1 MSLRSSVRR
10 TLGLLATTAALV
22 GGTLALAPSAS
33 AHATLLKVSP
43 ADGATL
49 TTAPRQVD
57 LTFDE
62 PVSSRFATIVV
73 TGPSGEDATAGP
85 VTVNGVHVSAALA
98 NGLASGEY
106 RVAFRVVS
114 DDGHPVTGQ
123 SRFTLNLPAGD
134 ATGAAPT
141 TAPAPSAS
149 PLATPSTAAAPASL
163 PGDESSWVSDHLP
176 ALSGALLLVVVGAGA
191 LVWDRRRG

>member
-1 MSLRSSVRR
+1 MSLRSSARR
-10 TLGLLATTAALV
+10 TLGLLAATAALA

-33 AHATLLKVSP
+33 AHATLLTVSP

-49 TTAPRQVD
+49 TSAPRQVD

-62 PVSSRFATIVV
+62 PVSARFATIVI

-85 VTVNGVHVSAALA
+85 ATVNGTHVTAPLGS
-98 NGLASGEY
+98 GLSSGEY

-114 DDGHPVTGQ
+114 DDGHPVDGQ
-123 SRFTLNLPAGD
+123 SRFTLNLPDGRAS
-134 ATGAAPT
+134 AS
-141 TAPAPSAS
+141 APAPSAS
-149 PLATPSTAAAPASL
+149 SGAAPSPAAAPASL
-163 PGDESSWVSDHLP
+163 PGDGPSWVSEHLP

-191 LVWDRRRG
+191 LLWDRRRG

>member
-10 TLGLLATTAALV
+10 TLRLLATTAALA
-22 GGTLALAPSAS
+22 GGTLVLAPSAS

-49 TTAPRQVD
+49 TAAPHQVD

-62 PVSSRFATIVV
+62 PVSARFATIVI
-73 TGPSGEDATAGP
+73 TGPTGEDATAGP
-85 VTVNGVHVSAALA
+85 ATVDGVHVTAALA
-98 NGLASGEY
+98 GGLASGEY

-123 SRFTLNLPAGD
+123 SRFTLNLPAGG
-134 ATGAAPT
+134 TSPTAPT
-141 TAPAPSAS
+141 PAAS
-149 PLATPSTAAAPASL
+149 PVAPPSTVAAPASL
-163 PGDESSWVSDHLP
+163 PGDDSSWFTQHLP

-191 LVWDRRRG
+191 LLWDRRRG

>member
-1 MSLRSSVRR
+1 MRR
-10 TLGLLATTAALV
+10 TLGLLATTAALA

-62 PVSSRFATIVV
+62 PVSSRFATVV
-73 TGPSGEDATAGP
+73 ITGPSGEDATAGP
-85 VTVNGVHVSAALA
+85 ATVNGAHVAAALA
-98 NGLASGEY
+98 GGLASGEY

-123 SRFTLNLPAGD
+123 SRFTLNLPAAG
-134 ATGAAPT
+134 PSPR
-141 TAPAPSAS
+141 APAPSAS
-149 PLATPSTAAAPASL
+149 PLAAPSTAAAPASL
-163 PGDESSWVSDHLP
+163 AGDGSSWVTQHLP

>member
-1 MSLRSSVRR
+1 MSLRSTLRR
-10 TLGLLATTAALV
+10 SLTLLAATAALV
-22 GGTLALAPSAS
+22 GGAMPLDPAAS
-33 AHATLLKVSP
+33 AHAILIKTSP

-62 PVSSRFATIVV
+62 AVARRFATIVV

-85 VTVNGVHVSAALA
+85 ATVNGTHVTAALA
-98 NGLASGEY
+98 SGLTSGEY

-114 DDGHPVTGQ
+114 DDGHPVSGQ
-123 SRFTLNLPAGD
+123 SRFTLNLPAG
-134 ATGAAPT
+134 APSGGAAT
-141 TAPAPSAS
+141 SAPAPSAS
-149 PLATPSTAAAPASL
+149 PLAAPSTAAAPASP
-163 PGDESSWVSDHLP
+163 PGQDSSWVSEHLP

-191 LVWDRRRG
+191 LLWDRRRR